1 MIKINDM
8 LLDTTMLEIIQELK
22 RQLNACGIMYFN
34 TIRDSGENIMVSC
47 PYHKDGM
54 ESKPSCGIHKEP
66 GVVHC
71 FTCGASHTLPDMV
84 GFCFGRGEEDSFLF
98 GTNWLRKEFQEIE
111 VAERPDT
118 ELDYRRNNLQHD
130 IYTYVPDMVLEQY
143 RYTHPYMYKRKLN
156 DDVIELFDIG
166 YDKETN
172 CITFPVRDLYG
183 NCLFVGRRAVDR
195 KWFHY
200 PSGAHKPL
208 YGVYELKVCNNIF
221 NEIVVCESM
230 FNCLTCWAHGIP
242 AIALNGTGSYE
253 QIQELKKLP
262 CRSVVL
268 ARDPD
273 DAGRHGMNKI
283 KNALRNKI
291 VYTVDYKDGRD
302 INDLE
307 EEEVEELFKTKH
319 LM

>member
-22 RQLNACGIMYFN
+22 RQLNACGVMYFN
-34 TIRDSGENIMVSC
+34 AIRDSGENIMVSC

-54 ESKPSCGIHKEP
+54 ESKPSCGIHKET

-71 FTCGASHTLPDMV
+71 FTCGASHTLPDMI

-98 GTNWLRKEFQEIE
+98 GMNWLRKEFQEIE
-111 VAERPDT
+111 VEERPDI
-118 ELDYRRNNLQHD
+118 ELDYRRNSLPHD

-172 CITFPVRDLYG
+172 CITFPVRDIYG

-221 NEIVVCESM
+221 NEVVVCESM

-268 ARDPD
+268 ALDPD